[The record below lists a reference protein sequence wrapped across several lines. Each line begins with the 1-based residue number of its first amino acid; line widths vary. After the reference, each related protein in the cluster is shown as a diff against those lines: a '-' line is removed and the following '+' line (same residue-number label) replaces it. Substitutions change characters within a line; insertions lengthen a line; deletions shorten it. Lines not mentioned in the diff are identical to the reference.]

1 MGAGVGG
8 AGGAGAS
15 ASVPATMRAA
25 LLDAGG
31 RVSVGEMPVPE
42 PGPGEALIRLRACG
56 ICSSDLLDWYVAGK
70 ARNGPFV
77 FGHEP
82 AGEIVAFGP
91 GGPPAPHLAPG
102 TRVFVHHHAPCM
114 ACAACL
120 RGDHVHCPVWRR
132 PGLRPGGMAEY
143 AVVSPEVL
151 RYDTLPLPESV
162 DWAGGVLVEPVACA
176 IRALRRAGFEPGWRV
191 AVLGAGFMGQVLG
204 LAARAWGAGGVLA
217 IDRVPFRLRWAARH
231 WADAVIDTA
240 GFPAA
245 GTAAG
250 EAMGE
255 RQVAEAVRDH
265 WDEGADLVIVGPAG
279 EEPLRL
285 GIACAR
291 DGGTVVMFAPTP
303 PGQPV
308 GLPGYDLFFR
318 EIRLVPSYSA
328 GPDDTRAALALIA
341 AGKLPVAELVTH
353 RFPLAEAAAAYRQV
367 KRVEETLKVLVE
379 L

>member
-1 MGAGVGG
+1 MKGDAGEAMV
-8 AGGAGAS
+8 
-15 ASVPATMRAA
+15 VPARMRAA
-25 LLDAGG
+25 LLDAAG
-31 RVSVGEMPVPE
+31 RVSVAEMPVPE

-70 ARNGPFV
+70 ARHGAFV

-91 GGPPAPHLAPG
+91 GGSPVPGLAAG
-102 TRVFVHHHAPCM
+102 MRVFVHHHAPCM
-114 ACAACL
+114 RCTACL

-132 PGLRPGGMAEY
+132 TGLRPGGMAEY

-151 RYDTLPLPESV
+151 RYDTLPLPDGV

-176 IRALRRAGFEPGWRV
+176 VRALRRAGFAPGWRV

-204 LAARAWGAGGVLA
+204 LLCRAWGAAGLLA

-231 WADAVIDTA
+231 WADAVVDT
-240 GFPAA
+240 GRLTSPAD
-245 GTAAG
+245 GHGAA
-250 EAMGE
+250 E
-255 RQVAEAVRDH
+255 RRLAEAVRAH
-265 WDEGADLVIVGPAG
+265 WPEGADLVIVGPAG

-291 DGGTVVMFAPTP
+291 DAGTVVMFAPTP

-328 GPDDTRAALALIA
+328 GPADTRAALELIA
-341 AGKLPVAELVTH
+341 AGKLPVDDLVTH
-353 RFPLAEAAAAYRQV
+353 RFPLARAAEAYRQV
-367 KRVEETLKVLVE
+367 KRADETLKVLVE

>member
-1 MGAGVGG
+1 MNRDAGETL
-8 AGGAGAS
+8 A
-15 ASVPATMRAA
+15 VPGRMRAA
-25 LLDAGG
+25 LLDTGG
-31 RVSVGEMPVPE
+31 RVTVAELPVPE

-56 ICSSDLLDWYVAGK
+56 ICSSDLLDWYVADK
-70 ARNGPFV
+70 ARKGPFV

-91 GGPPAPHLAPG
+91 GGPPVPGLAPG
-102 TRVFVHHHAPCM
+102 VRVFVHHHAPCM
-114 ACAACL
+114 ACPACL

-132 PGLRPGGMAEY
+132 AGLRPGGMAEY

-151 RYDTLPLPESV
+151 RYDTLPLPDGV

-176 IRALRRAGFEPGWRV
+176 VRALRRAGFEPGWRV

-204 LAARAWGAGGVLA
+204 LLCRAWGAGGLLA
-217 IDRVPFRLRWAARH
+217 IDRVPFRLQWAARH
-231 WADAVIDTA
+231 WAEAVIDTGRLA
-240 GFPAA
+240 VP
-245 GTAAG
+245 AG
-250 EAMGE
+250 EEPGAAE
-255 RQVAEAVRDH
+255 RPLAEAVRDR
-265 WDEGADLVIVGPAG
+265 WPDGADLVIVAPAG

-291 DGGTVVMFAPTP
+291 DAGTVVMFAPTP
-303 PGQPV
+303 PGRLV

-328 GPDDTRAALALIA
+328 GPADTRAALDLIA
-341 AGKLPVAELVTH
+341 SGKLPVDALVTH
-353 RFPLAEAAAAYRQV
+353 RFPLERAAEAYRQV
-367 KRVEETLKVLVE
+367 KQAGETLKVLVE